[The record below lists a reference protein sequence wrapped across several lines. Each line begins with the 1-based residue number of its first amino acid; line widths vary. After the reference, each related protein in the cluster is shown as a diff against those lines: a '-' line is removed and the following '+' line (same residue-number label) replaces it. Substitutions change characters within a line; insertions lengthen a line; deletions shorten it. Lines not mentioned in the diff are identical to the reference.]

1 MRIQF
6 SSGDVC
12 ILEVYSLLY
21 DRFSVSFA
29 PRGILAVRWSI
40 IQMQMFI
47 FARSINT
54 GTMFPMFLGKSD
66 TIRVNM
72 YAARGILRG
81 SRFTTWA
88 MNIPL
93 INFLKIYESISHDTS
108 EQLNSSRFSLCSSPR
123 F

>member
-81 SRFTTWA
+81 SRFTT
-88 MNIPL
+88 
-93 INFLKIYESISHDTS
+93 
-108 EQLNSSRFSLCSSPR
+108 
-123 F
+123 

>member
-6 SSGDVC
+6 SSDDVC

-21 DRFSVSFA
+21 DRFSLA

-54 GTMFPMFLGKSD
+54 GTTFPMFLGKSD

-72 YAARGILRG
+72 YVACGILRG
-81 SRFTTWA
+81 SRCMTSA

>member
-21 DRFSVSFA
+21 GRFSVSLA

-47 FARSINT
+47 FARFINT
-54 GTMFPMFLGKSD
+54 GTTFPMFLGKSD

-72 YAARGILRG
+72 YAACGILRG
-81 SRFTTWA
+81 C
-88 MNIPL
+88 
-93 INFLKIYESISHDTS
+93 
-108 EQLNSSRFSLCSSPR
+108 RFSRKADVGRL
-123 F
+123 